1 MTANAPIAP
10 RAANKEKRVPVGSE
24 IHNRITE
31 ALFEEAML
39 LDEMRLEEWAEFLA
53 PDLIY
58 KAPLRLSRQRAE
70 QAKSIV
76 HTMNHFDE
84 DYGSLMGRVARL
96 TQTKSAWA
104 EDPPSR
110 TRHFVSNI
118 LVRETGK
125 ADEYAVKSNGLL
137 TRNRFEEDHM
147 QVLSYVRNDILR
159 DVKGELKL
167 AKREIVFDMAVLGT
181 QNLSIFL

>member
-1 MTANAPIAP
+1 MTDAKTNPQANENLTLIPI
-10 RAANKEKRVPVGSE
+10 GSE
-24 IHNRITE
+24 TYNRITE
-31 ALFEEAML
+31 ALYVESML
-39 LDEMRLEEWAEFLA
+39 LDELRLEEWSAFLA

-58 KAPLRLSRQRAE
+58 RAPLRLSVDRAE
-70 QAKSIV
+70 QSKSIV

-84 DYGSLMGRVARL
+84 DYRSLMGRVARL

-110 TRHFVSNI
+110 TRHFITNI
-118 LVRETGK
+118 LAWDTETSN
-125 ADEYAVKSNGLL
+125 EYLVKSNGLL

-147 QVLSYVRNDILR
+147 QVVSYVRNDVLR
-159 DVKGELKL
+159 DVKGTLKL

-181 QNLSIFL
+181 HNLSIFL

>member
-1 MTANAPIAP
+1 MTANTKPI
-10 RAANKEKRVPVGSE
+10 AANKEKRIPVGSE
-24 IHNRITE
+24 TYNRITE
-31 ALFEEAML
+31 ALYEEAMW
-39 LDEMRLEEWAEFLA
+39 LDEMRLEEWGDFLA

-58 KAPLRLSRQRAE
+58 RAPLRLSRQRDE
-70 QAKSIV
+70 QAASIV
-76 HTMNHFDE
+76 HTMNHYDE
-84 DYGSLMGRVARL
+84 DYGTLMGRIARL

-125 ADEYAVKSNGLL
+125 TDEYAVKSNGLL

-147 QVLSYVRNDILR
+147 QVISYVRNDILR
-159 DVKGELKL
+159 DVNGSLKL

>member
-1 MTANAPIAP
+1 MADATRNPQMNENATRIS
-10 RAANKEKRVPVGSE
+10 VGSE
-24 IHNRITE
+24 TYNRITE
-31 ALFEEAML
+31 ALYVESML
-39 LDEMRLEEWAEFLA
+39 LDELRLEEWSAFLA

-58 KAPLRLSRQRAE
+58 RAPLRLSLDRAE
-70 QAKSIV
+70 REKSVV

-84 DYGSLMGRVARL
+84 DYRSLMGRVARL

-110 TRHFVSNI
+110 TRHLITNI
-118 LVRETGK
+118 LAWSTETPN
-125 ADEYAVKSNGLL
+125 EYLVKSNGLL

-147 QVLSYVRNDILR
+147 QVVSYVRNDILR
-159 DVKGELKL
+159 DVDGEFKL

-181 QNLSIFL
+181 HNLSIFL

>member
-1 MTANAPIAP
+1 MANAQLKPL
-10 RAANKEKRVPVGSE
+10 AAEDTKRISVGSE
-24 IHNRITE
+24 IYNRIAE
-31 ALFEEAML
+31 ALYVEAML
-39 LDEMRLEEWAEFLA
+39 LDELRLEEWSSFLA
-53 PDLIY
+53 TDLIY
-58 KAPLRLSRQRAE
+58 RAPLRLSRDRAE
-70 QAKSIV
+70 NDKSIV

-118 LVRETGK
+118 LAWETGTK
-125 ADEYAVKSNGLL
+125 GEFSVKSNGLL

-147 QVLSYVRNDILR
+147 QVVSYVRNDILR
-159 DVKGELKL
+159 DVGGELKL
-167 AKREIVFDMAVLGT
+167 AKREIVFDMAVIGT
-181 QNLSIFL
+181 HNLSIFL